1 MSRARVCVCVCVCVL
16 GAGAWP
22 TRRSGGC
29 LKSPMLSPLGCGH
42 PGSGMVLVQPHY
54 GIEEELEALLPALG
68 ECLRRP
74 GAEAAQARLHWITD
88 A

>member
-1 MSRARVCVCVCVCVL
+1 M
-16 GAGAWP
+16 P
-22 TRRSGGC
+22 
-29 LKSPMLSPLGCGH
+29 PPLGCGH

>member
-1 MSRARVCVCVCVCVL
+1 MGPEREPLSRVLL
-16 GAGAWP
+16 GAGQRPW
-22 TRRSGGC
+22 RRSGAC
-29 LKSPMLSPLGCGH
+29 LKSPMPLPLGCGH

-54 GIEEELEALLPALG
+54 GIEAELEALLPALG

>member
-1 MSRARVCVCVCVCVL
+1 
-16 GAGAWP
+16 
-22 TRRSGGC
+22 
-29 LKSPMLSPLGCGH
+29 
-42 PGSGMVLVQPHY
+42 MVLVQPHY

-74 GAEAAQARLHWITD
+74 GAEAAQARLRWITD

>member
-1 MSRARVCVCVCVCVL
+1 MADAALRWLPEVTDAVAPWLWPPRQRHGPRAAALR
-16 GAGAWP
+16 
-22 TRRSGGC
+22 
-29 LKSPMLSPLGCGH
+29 
-42 PGSGMVLVQPHY
+42 
-54 GIEEELEALLPALG
+54 IEEELEALLPALG

>member
-1 MSRARVCVCVCVCVL
+1 MQMFKLLNNDA
-16 GAGAWP
+16 A
-22 TRRSGGC
+22 
-29 LKSPMLSPLGCGH
+29 
-42 PGSGMVLVQPHY
+42 
-54 GIEEELEALLPALG
+54 ELEALLPALG